1 MAPKGGWGPI
11 SEPLSHRSSVWG
23 LHVLNEGLCSSAMGM
38 SQPSA
43 TVQASKGVCG
53 EAVWSSAP
61 RQGNSAAPLSW
72 VVVLRAALEAGVLFI
87 LLHTDEKL
95 RHRVE
100 QLNQG
105 LAA

>member
-1 MAPKGGWGPI
+1 MAPKGT
-11 SEPLSHRSSVWG
+11 SSHLYEAAVTQVQRVGASC
-23 LHVLNEGLCSSAMGM
+23 VLNKGLCSSAMGM

-43 TVQASKGVCG
+43 TVQASKRVCG

-87 LLHTDEKL
+87 LTPY
-95 RHRVE
+95 R
-100 QLNQG
+100 
-105 LAA
+105 